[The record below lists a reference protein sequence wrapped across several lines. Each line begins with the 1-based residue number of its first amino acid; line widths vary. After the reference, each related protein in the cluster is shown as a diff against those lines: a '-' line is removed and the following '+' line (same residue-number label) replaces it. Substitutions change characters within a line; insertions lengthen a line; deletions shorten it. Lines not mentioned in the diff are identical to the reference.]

1 MKHRYLIS
9 LLLLFFLLFISFQNK
24 TVHALDIE
32 HEGLVVYLE
41 TQKVSYKSDDKIEVN
56 VSVTNF
62 KTQPVYNLTLYG
74 LPLEDYREASDNPE
88 KKGQDQLAAGATAQL
103 ALSFERAG
111 IAPLESESSSSYKII
126 IRVVILLL
134 GFLVLLLLL
143 SKVRKKIKAKTFIL
157 FLALLMVFGKASPV
171 AAIQVDTTDSLNL
184 TKTVMID
191 GEETTL
197 QIELRYM
204 VREDATNISFPLEGS
219 PLVDPG
225 RVAFQAPTSDK
236 ILKDQEKGLYYVQDE
251 ILLTVHDG
259 VTRAEVEAMLAD
271 YGGFIVGEIELT
283 GDYQIQLSG
292 NYPLSELKAIIAD
305 MGQQSWVES
314 LDMHYLFEEAIWRK
328 EVRDED
334 EGYIP
339 QDSQW
344 ASQNWDKL
352 EPGTLHWGVMAINA
366 LDAWRRLD
374 SPVNTK
380 VGIID
385 SMYYPQ
391 HEDLHFVRI
400 WNNPLDLLAEKAL
413 LKDDPELENVQ
424 SLLTHGTHVAGTI
437 AATHNDLGIAG
448 VARQVELYAY
458 SCRGSSTNPLIQESD
473 RRSLLTSHME
483 IKYGLANLILS
494 GCRVI
499 NYSMGFSMSY
509 LETLEDPSALIEAES
524 LLFGTF
530 LSKLIDKG
538 YDFVI
543 VESAGNDGVDAKE
556 SSCFGNI
563 RIPQVRQRVIVV
575 GNLGYNKKSLG
586 VSASSN
592 YGDLVDILAPG
603 VDILSTVPHF
613 SLLGK
618 VSSSYE
624 KSTGTSMAAPH
635 VSGIA
640 ALCYAVN
647 PAFNGKEVKSFIVD
661 PEGLELVE
669 SSRGDYWIADA
680 DLAVR
685 RAMDA
690 RGQADLPEEPATL
703 GLVMGQVLLR
713 ASGGAEPTIKGRDL
727 LIQARRM
734 APPASREALDR
745 EENYASY
752 GQLSGFY
759 EFPLPAGY
767 YELVFSYPGYRS
779 ASRRIYVNKNQIT
792 YLDDVI
798 LNSLDMPT
806 IGPGPGQTEP
816 EPSASSPPLET
827 QPQVRAHQQ
836 IQVVYVEKSDPIN
849 ESLYARIEGW
859 SRERT
864 TLPALDNGYEY
875 ASMSNFPAS
884 KGQSALWTYESKRMD
899 DNPWIV
905 SLSSLGVIEDV
916 FVYYE
921 DGKLIGLDLET
932 GKVAWENRDFEC
944 YDSPRAVS
952 INGVM
957 YLTDAGR
964 PSPGTKCMALD
975 NKGRTLFKLDR
986 LILGSIEYTNVARI
1000 HAFGDQLW
1008 LKAGRGQIEEGGD
1021 TGQIDYD
1028 HVFINR
1034 LDGSA
1039 SLDPYAAFV
1048 REGAQTFY
1056 LDAFKNRF
1064 PHSIPIKVFVRDFEG
1079 YGQQGAFVISKKAA
1093 RDAYSMQY
1101 KEPPYAFDI
1110 AYISQ
1115 EGDFYPFVSD
1125 LEGMPWGWFWALD
1138 DHQWLLFWNQDGVT
1152 NTTPVHVFGLK
1163 DGVPF
1168 AIDFPSLGGAH
1179 LDPVREGVYM
1189 GYEIHFEQGHRD
1201 FRKKAFRFDKHST
1214 SFYGID

>member
-1 MKHRYLIS
+1 M
-9 LLLLFFLLFISFQNK
+9 
-24 TVHALDIE
+24 
-32 HEGLVVYLE
+32 
-41 TQKVSYKSDDKIEVN
+41 
-56 VSVTNF
+56 
-62 KTQPVYNLTLYG
+62 
-74 LPLEDYREASDNPE
+74 
-88 KKGQDQLAAGATAQL
+88 
-103 ALSFERAG
+103 
-111 IAPLESESSSSYKII
+111 
-126 IRVVILLL
+126 
-134 GFLVLLLLL
+134 
-143 SKVRKKIKAKTFIL
+143 
-157 FLALLMVFGKASPV
+157 
-171 AAIQVDTTDSLNL
+171 NL

-204 VREDATNISFPLEGS
+204 VREDAATISFPLESS
-219 PLVDPG
+219 PLVDTG
-225 RVAFQAPTSDK
+225 RVAFQAPVSDR
-236 ILKDQEKGLYYVQDE
+236 ILKDQEKGLYYVQNE
-251 ILLTVHDG
+251 ILLTVHNG
-259 VTRAEVEAMLAD
+259 ASRADVERMIED
-271 YGGFIVGEIELT
+271 FGGSIVGEIELT

-305 MGQQSWVES
+305 MGQQPWVES
-314 LDMHYLFEEAIWRK
+314 LDMHYLFEEAMSRN

-344 ASQNWDKL
+344 ANQNWDKL

-400 WNNPLDLLAEKAL
+400 WNNPPDLLTEKAL
-413 LKDDPELENVQ
+413 LKDDPELKNVQ

-448 VARQVELYAY
+448 VARHAELYAY
-458 SCRGSSTNPLIQESD
+458 SCRGSWTDPLIQESD

-483 IKYGLANLILS
+483 TKYALANLILS

-499 NYSMGFSMSY
+499 NISMGHSMAY
-509 LETLEDPSALIEAES
+509 LETLENPSAVIEAES
-524 LLFGTF
+524 LVFGQF

-543 VESAGNDGVDAKE
+543 VEAAGNDGADAKE
-556 SSCFGNI
+556 SRCFGNI
-563 RIPQVRQRVIVV
+563 GIPQVRQRVIVV
-575 GNLGYNKKSLG
+575 GNLGYSKDTLG
-586 VSASSN
+586 LRASSN
-592 YGDLVDILAPG
+592 YGDMVDILAPG
-603 VDILSTVPHF
+603 AEILSTVPHF

-624 KSTGTSMAAPH
+624 QASGTSMAAPH

-640 ALCYAVN
+640 ALCYAVS
-647 PAFNGKEVKSFIVD
+647 PAFNGKEVKAFIVD
-661 PEGLELVE
+661 PQGMELVE
-669 SSRGDYWIADA
+669 SSRGNYLIADA
-680 DLAVR
+680 DLAVK
-685 RAMDA
+685 RAMAA
-690 RGQADLPEEPATL
+690 RGQAPVAEDQESF
-703 GLVMGQVLLR
+703 GLAMGQVLLR
-713 ASGGAEPTIKGRDL
+713 ASGGSEPTIKGQDL

-734 APPASREALDR
+734 APPTSLEALEK
-745 EENYASY
+745 EENHASY
-752 GQLSGFY
+752 GLLFGFY

-767 YELVFSYPGYRS
+767 YELVFSYPGYRP

-806 IGPGPGQTEP
+806 IGPGPDGTEP
-816 EPSASSPPLET
+816 EPSAGGPPLET
-827 QPQVRAHQQ
+827 QAQVRTHQQ
-836 IQVVYVEKSDPIN
+836 IQVVYFEEKDPIN

-859 SRERT
+859 SRQRT
-864 TLPALDNGYEY
+864 TLPALDNGYEN

-884 KGQSALWTYESKRMD
+884 KGQSALWTHESKRVD

-921 DGKLIGLDLET
+921 DGKLIGLELES

-944 YDSPRAVS
+944 YDSPRAVT

-964 PSPGTKCMALD
+964 PTSGTKCMALD
-975 NKGRTLFKLDR
+975 KKGRTLFKLDR
-986 LILGSIEYTNVARI
+986 LILGSIEYTNVASI

-1008 LKAGRGQIEEGGD
+1008 LKAGHGEIEPGGD

-1034 LDGSA
+1034 FDGSA
-1039 SLDPYAAFV
+1039 SRDPYAAFV
-1048 REGAQTFY
+1048 TADAQIFY
-1056 LDAFKNRF
+1056 LDVFKSRF
-1064 PHSIPIKVFVRDFEG
+1064 PHAIPIKVFVRDFEG
-1079 YGQQGAFVISKKAA
+1079 YGQQGAFVISKKTL
-1093 RDAYSMQY
+1093 RDAYNMQY
-1101 KEPPYAFDI
+1101 KETPYAFDMT
-1110 AYISQ
+1110 YINQ
-1115 EGDFYPFVSD
+1115 EGDIYPFVSD
-1125 LEGMPWGWFWALD
+1125 LEGMAWGWFWALD
-1138 DHQWLLFWNQDGVT
+1138 DHQWLLFWNQDGAT
-1152 NTTPVHVFGLK
+1152 NTTPVHVFGVK

-1179 LDPVREGVYM
+1179 LDPDREGVYI